1 MLQNNWTKK
10 FLTPSRLDTFN
21 MYVNEGKLFNMT
33 VGRHWVDQKWEIND
47 EPNKEDFIKQLLGI
61 SGQPDNPSI
70 SSVAGTALHSAI
82 EEYGIDKIKN
92 SMVELSN
99 AINTKDNLAYDESKK
114 WQIYC
119 NPDAVIDVST
129 KDMGIIKETWLNGNI
144 LGLDVRGKVDAMT
157 YEEIIETKSVGDKGY
172 GDPFYGKYEKYEGS
186 MQWKMYLLMSE
197 LDIAIY
203 DLFSYKSH
211 FTSRYT
217 ELFETPPDMII
228 ITGKKLEIT
237 DHIRYRFQR
246 YQGMEYEVAQ
256 CIRDFYEF
264 LMDMQSDVKEM
275 ALTYNI
281 KIKGLI
287 E

>member
-1 MLQNNWTKK
+1 MLKNNWTKK

-33 VGRHWVDQKWEIND
+33 TGKHWADQKWEVNE

-92 SMVELSN
+92 GMVEVSN
-99 AINTKDNLAYDESKK
+99 AKDHLAYDKSKQ

-119 NPDAVIDVST
+119 NPDAIIDVFT
-129 KDMGIIKETWLNGNI
+129 KDMGIVKEVWLNGNI

-172 GDPFYGKYEKYEGS
+172 GDPFYGKYEKYENS

-197 LDIAIY
+197 LDTAIY

-211 FTSRYT
+211 FTS
-217 ELFETPPDMII
+217 EVHKQFNIPI
-228 ITGKKLEIT
+228 ITNKKLEIT
-237 DHIRYRFQR
+237 GHVKYRFQR

-256 CIRDFYEF
+256 CVRDFYEF
-264 LMDMQSDVKEM
+264 LMDLQSDVKEM

-281 KIKGLI
+281 KIKGLV